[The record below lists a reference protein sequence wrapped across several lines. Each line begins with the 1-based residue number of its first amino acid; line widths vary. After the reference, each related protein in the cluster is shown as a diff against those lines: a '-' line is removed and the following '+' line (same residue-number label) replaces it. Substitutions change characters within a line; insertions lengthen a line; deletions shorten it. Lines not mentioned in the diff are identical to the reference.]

1 MARFAERADPAALTA
16 QEIVDQLGAYL
27 AGRYQAAES
36 YLVGEISRRVA
47 ADMNSDSP
55 ARRLE
60 AIRALRTAA
69 EEALAEI
76 DGPAEARRIV
86 DTATREGTAAAIEQ
100 LGFAQ
105 AATAG
110 GNPPPMLNGQ
120 ALPFATGLT
129 PSGAIAAAQI
139 GLELSNAL
147 EDVRQRI
154 LRSTTDAYQE
164 TIARFAGE
172 RLLGVT
178 TGRQSRTRAVADFLG
193 QGLTGFTDRAGRN
206 WRIGSYVEM
215 ASRTATNRAWIS
227 AHVTRWQGL
236 GINLVSIVRGVD
248 SCRPCAEWSGRILST
263 DGTPAGTVTLEH
275 ATTGDPV
282 TLTIAGTLD
291 DARAGGWNHPNCRC
305 TLAPVFPGL
314 SLPADDSTYDPDQE
328 RERER
333 LRLLERRV
341 RDAKRKEQV
350 ALGMGD
356 DLAAAEFRREIRAGQ
371 GAIRDHV
378 ANTRQLRKPYREA
391 LSFAD
396 GGPGSL
402 PDPTPMPIV
411 PDDPDD
417 APAWLRRHRAAADAL
432 PADRSSIGYRVREI
446 SVDEQIAAE
455 LVRSREI
462 FLRGI
467 DEDTLLRHADEID
480 DRVRKSDALFAEART
495 YSRLETR
502 KTWPA
507 ELRTLVDDAGRGR
520 DTPADFLANYG
531 RERFD
536 LDQAAGGF
544 RLRVEQY
551 REAVARAQAPGRFAV
566 RTERLADLVDGDL
579 GPDAAR
585 ALDAVLDSGTA
596 IDDEIRRR
604 MAERGTPFTTS
615 LDINAETE
623 RFLSAGLTPGTPE
636 WEAGFARIKAAQA
649 ARDATEEVYGPIAR
663 EVLGEV
669 REFGGGRRPK
679 LTGQYGREPEVTE
692 AMDQA
697 FDKYPSAW
705 NDRMTDGAPTVNAS
719 VGSRGYNDKGGS
731 VIVLSGRNAE
741 KLNSV
746 ATHEVGHSVE
756 RHVPGVTNLEWAFHY
771 RRSDKVVGPNGV
783 RTLAPAQRIGGGHG
797 ADEVT
802 VPDDWALT
810 YSGKVYRGSDQPEG
824 SLWEVF
830 TVGVQG
836 VFHRDP
842 YFARAS
848 GDDAEYRRFILG
860 VLGSV

>member
-69 EEALAEI
+69 EEVLAEI

-193 QGLTGFTDRAGRN
+193 QGLTGFTDRAGRD

-371 GAIRDHV
+371 SAIRDHV

-402 PDPTPMPIV
+402 PDPTPIPIV
-411 PDDPDD
+411 PDLPD
-417 APAWLRRHRAAADAL
+417 APAPSFAARINAADSPGRVAEVFATEF
-432 PADRSSIGYRVREI
+432 ADRGILVTGFDDAVSLESAREALGTIGDLLTRYPGVHVDTI
-446 SVDEQIAAE
+446 SV
-455 LVRSREI
+455 
-462 FLRGI
+462 GNM
-467 DEDTLLRHADEID
+467 
-480 DRVRKSDALFAEART
+480 
-495 YSRLETR
+495 
-502 KTWPA
+502 
-507 ELRTLVDDAGRGR
+507 AGRRGLAEVTAIAPGR
-520 DTPADFLANYG
+520 LPGMKKRYRRL
-531 RERFD
+531 D
-536 LDQAAGGF
+536 LQINTATMSAGN
-544 RLRVEQY
+544 RASTLRNM
-551 REAVARAQAPGRFAV
+551 ARAQESGHFHEGAEDLRYIVTHEFGHLYHYSSHSTLTRAKADGAV
-566 RTERLADLVDGDL
+566 R
-579 GPDAAR
+579 R
-585 ALDAVLDSGTA
+585 ALGNGTYSTTGASGYGKESFEETVAEAFADA
-596 IDDEIRRR
+596 EINGDRAQPVSRIIR
-604 MAERGTPFTTS
+604 DLLGDS
-615 LDINAETE
+615 LD
-623 RFLSAGLTPGTPE
+623 RTP
-636 WEAGFARIKAAQA
+636 W
-649 ARDATEEVYGPIAR
+649 D
-663 EVLGEV
+663 
-669 REFGGGRRPK
+669 
-679 LTGQYGREPEVTE
+679 
-692 AMDQA
+692 
-697 FDKYPSAW
+697 S
-705 NDRMTDGAPTVNAS
+705 
-719 VGSRGYNDKGGS
+719 
-731 VIVLSGRNAE
+731 
-741 KLNSV
+741 
-746 ATHEVGHSVE
+746 
-756 RHVPGVTNLEWAFHY
+756 
-771 RRSDKVVGPNGV
+771 
-783 RTLAPAQRIGGGHG
+783 PA
-797 ADEVT
+797 
-802 VPDDWALT
+802 
-810 YSGKVYRGSDQPEG
+810 
-824 SLWEVF
+824 
-830 TVGVQG
+830 
-836 VFHRDP
+836 
-842 YFARAS
+842 
-848 GDDAEYRRFILG
+848 
-860 VLGSV
+860 